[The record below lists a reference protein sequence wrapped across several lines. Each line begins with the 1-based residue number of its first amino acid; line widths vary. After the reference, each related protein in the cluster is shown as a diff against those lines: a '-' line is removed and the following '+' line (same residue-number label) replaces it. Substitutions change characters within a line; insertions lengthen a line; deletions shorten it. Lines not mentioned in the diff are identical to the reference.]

1 MKLSKKILAGV
12 LGVAMVA
19 MTSVSALAVA
29 PGYSDYGASDEKD
42 VVAGETLELTT
53 TAKTGVTVE
62 VAADVLPEGVKKV
75 KMEVAAVDNA
85 KVADAIATAEKDGFK
100 NVAVLDIVLKDQD
113 GNPIEKLNGKVTV
126 SVPAAGNQNAVLYIA
141 DDNKVSDMGA
151 KLSNG
156 YLSFE
161 TDHFSYYAAAEKVN
175 GAVDGGSDNV
185 QTGENNNVTIAVVA
199 VMFIAAAGIVVMSV
213 KAKKVRAK

>member
-12 LGVAMVA
+12 LG
-19 MTSVSALAVA
+19 A

-126 SVPAAGNQNAVLYIA
+126 TVPAAGNQNAVLYIA

-199 VMFIAAAGIVVMSV
+199 VMFIAAAGIVVLSV

>member
-62 VAADVLPEGVKKV
+62 VAA
-75 KMEVAAVDNA
+75 VDNT

-126 SVPAAGNQNAVLYIA
+126 TVPAAGNQNAVLYIA

-175 GAVDGGSDNV
+175 GAVDGGNDNV

-199 VMFIAAAGIVVMSV
+199 IMFIAAAGIVVLSV